1 MERHSSSLS
10 VSTTRGGQ
18 QAFDSEAFSSITPPN
33 FGSGKLFFADT
44 GGTARRTR
52 LAGGLLGRSS

>member
-18 QAFDSEAFSSITPPN
+18 QAFDSEVF
-33 FGSGKLFFADT
+33 
-44 GGTARRTR
+44 
-52 LAGGLLGRSS
+52 LLDHPAELRIGEAVFR